1 MTLGGHTNNGRVERA
16 DRVEVISRKERKV
29 HKEV

>member
-1 MTLGGHTNNGRVERA
+1 MTLDNHTNNGRIERA
-16 DRVEVISRKERKV
+16 DRVEVISCKERKV